1 MGGAFVRGCDDPL
14 FTVWLTG
21 GAVKSVP
28 LFFPIDSIGFVVLE
42 TESLLR
48 NRFLGSG
55 VLAGK
60 FGCLKFFVDRLVL
73 SLVGCS
79 SVPLWSLKTE

>member
-1 MGGAFVRGCDDPL
+1 MRIARLYWDKNALCVFL
-14 FTVWLTG
+14 
-21 GAVKSVP
+21 
-28 LFFPIDSIGFVVLE
+28 IDSIGFVVLE

-48 NRFLGSG
+48 NRFFGSG

-60 FGCLKFFVDRLVL
+60 FVCLKFFVDRLVL